1 MQYCRCQLTL
11 SQEKKKKIAEI
22 LSSNSDEASQIDQ
35 IAKVQGWFRPEEDS
49 AYYPT
54 IQKYLQGEIDL
65 DTVTSQL
72 FEKIDQ
78 KIIARKLDDVY
89 FVDLW
94 YSIIHSAK
102 RISFHSSE
110 ESSEFGLDFLAKVT
124 GLLRAFRDHKIK
136 DHEKYNYLYSS
147 LCDFKMACDESFNDT
162 PEPYASQVEIDAWTN
177 VNFFFARVTAEGLLD
192 LSMYAI
198 WTMRQALEEEQQDD
212 VEGTAAQKY
221 NVYVPAAAAWV
232 LGFGRTLYRK
242 EKDLTPTDRKYGN
255 PAKGGPLWKGKA
267 EFSKERWAL
276 WKERF
281 AVVSKMDE
289 VSEKTREISKDAL
302 QAMERAETYNE
313 SSHSVGSA
321 S

>member
-1 MQYCRCQLTL
+1 MIECNEVIAVDELCLLSVRLKQLNRL
-11 SQEKKKKIAEI
+11 NGFLVLHQ
-22 LSSNSDEASQIDQ
+22 
-35 IAKVQGWFRPEEDS
+35 
-49 AYYPT
+49 
-54 IQKYLQGEIDL
+54 
-65 DTVTSQL
+65 TSVGVVVRINQ
-72 FEKIDQ
+72 
-78 KIIARKLDDVY
+78 
-89 FVDLW
+89 
-94 YSIIHSAK
+94 SIHNECAIM
-102 RISFHSSE
+102 
-110 ESSEFGLDFLAKVT
+110 DFLAKVT
-124 GLLRAFRDHKIK
+124 GLLRAFRDHKVK

-177 VNFFFARVTAEGLLD
+177 VNFFFSRVTAEGLLD

-242 EKDLTPTDRKYGN
+242 EEDLTPTDRKYGN
-255 PAKGGPLWKGKA
+255 PAKGGALWKGKP

-289 VSEKTREISKDAL
+289 VSDKTRNISKDAL

>member
-22 LSSNSDEASQIDQ
+22 LSSNSNEASQIDQ
-35 IAKVQGWFRPEEDS
+35 VAKVRGWFRPEENS

-54 IQKYLQGEIDL
+54 IQKCLEDEIDS
-65 DTVTSQL
+65 DTMASQL
-72 FEKIDQ
+72 FEKIDRQ
-78 KIIARKLDDVY
+78 IIARKLDDVY

-102 RISFHSSE
+102 RSSFREPE
-110 ESSEFGLDFLAKVT
+110 ESGEFGLDFLGKLTA
-124 GLLRAFRDHKIK
+124 LLRAFRDHKVK
-136 DHEKYNYLYSS
+136 DHEEYNHLYSS
-147 LCDFKMACDESFNDT
+147 LCDFKMACDESFNDA

-177 VNFFFARVTAEGLLD
+177 VNFFFARVTAEDLMD

-212 VEGTAAQKY
+212 MEGTAAQKY

-255 PAKGGPLWKGKA
+255 PARGGALWKGKA

-281 AVVSKMDE
+281 AAVSKMDE
-289 VSEKTREISKDAL
+289 VSEKTRSASKDAL

-313 SSHSVGSA
+313 NPHSVGSRT
-321 S
+321 

>member
-1 MQYCRCQLTL
+1 M
-11 SQEKKKKIAEI
+11 SQDKKQKIAEI

-35 IAKVQGWFRPEEDS
+35 VAKVRGWFRPQENS

-54 IQKYLQGEIDL
+54 IHKYLEGEIDL

-72 FEKIDQ
+72 FEKIDRQ
-78 KIIARKLDDVY
+78 IIARKLDDVY

-102 RISFHSSE
+102 RVSFHGPE
-110 ESSEFGLDFLAKVT
+110 ESAEYGLDFLAKVT
-124 GLLRAFRDHKIK
+124 NLLKAFRDHKVK
-136 DHEKYNYLYSS
+136 DHEEYNYLYSS

-162 PEPYASQVEIDAWTN
+162 PEPYASQVEIDAWAN
-177 VNFFFARVTAEGLLD
+177 VNFFWSHITAEGLLD

-198 WTMRQALEEEQQDD
+198 WTMREALENEQQDD

-232 LGFGRTLYRK
+232 LGMGRTLYRK
-242 EKDLTPTDRKYGN
+242 EKDLTPTDRRYGN
-255 PAKGGPLWKGKA
+255 PAKGGELWKGKP

-281 AVVSKMDE
+281 AVVSKMEE
-289 VSEKTREISKDAL
+289 VSDKTRDISKDAL
-302 QAMERAETYNE
+302 QAMERAETFSDSE
-313 SSHSVGSA
+313 QDASSGS
-321 S
+321 